1 MNSNELILKEVLSP
15 ATINLKMEVHK
26 REEAI
31 EKLAEMLLKEKR
43 ITEKEVFIED
53 ILNREEIESTNMG
66 MGVAIPHGKST
77 AVLKNS
83 IAIGRLSKPMVWD
96 DNKDENPVSVIFLLA
111 VRDDAE
117 RDKAHLELISK
128 LATLLLK
135 EKFLYTLFTTKS
147 KIELIDQMN
156 VLIGEE

>member
-1 MNSNELILKEVLSP
+1 MNSNELILNEVLSP
-15 ATINLKMEVHK
+15 ATIDLKMEVHTK
-26 REEAI
+26 EEAI

-43 ITEKEVFIED
+43 ITEKEAFIED
-53 ILNREEIESTNMG
+53 ITNREEIESTNMG

-83 IAIGRLSKPMVWD
+83 IAIGRLTEPMVWD
-96 DNKDENPVSVIFLLA
+96 SNDEDPVSVIFLLA

-135 EKFLYTLFTTKS
+135 KKFLYTLFKTKS

-156 VLIGEE
+156 ALIGED